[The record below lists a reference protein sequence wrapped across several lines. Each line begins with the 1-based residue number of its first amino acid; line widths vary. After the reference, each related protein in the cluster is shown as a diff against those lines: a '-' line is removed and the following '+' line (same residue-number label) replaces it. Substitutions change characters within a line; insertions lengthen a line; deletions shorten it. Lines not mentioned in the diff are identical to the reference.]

1 MGFLQV
7 TEEDRAETVFVDDY
21 VTMALTKEGE
31 NFVRLAKIILEIV
44 PANLRILFESEW
56 NKKFQNNK
64 WDDTP
69 TSGLFLVKEV
79 KKMKVPRRSFTNDI
93 ETALAAGNK
102 NKWDCTI
109 LFFVLFYSELR
120 IIPKARFLKQKKL
133 PLLPSEEVDKLR
145 EIRNGSFAHL
155 ASLSI
160 DETEYQQV
168 ISEIE
173 QIFTNLGWTQ
183 GLHDIQSIKSSA
195 VSTSEM
201 KTLERKLRQEKEK
214 NDRVLVE
221 MHWLKIWVFLVT
233 IAVVLMAVVGIAVAF
248 NWSFQTKKPR
258 DIVAEMST
266 GLKLHYTD
274 ALENWTMPILR
285 FSKHKTSFGNTKKR
299 RKTAMIQPL
308 LREIIEKNDENPGP
322 RYETH
327 PQRNLK
333 ASELQ
338 NTSLIKIRDIMK
350 KDRKITIVQ
359 GTGGI
364 GKTSLVDFITY
375 QWAQNEIFKQEEG
388 LQFLFV
394 FRFQCRSLNRYDGR
408 SLTAKDLFSEKFNVN
423 ISNINAVR
431 GENILIVLDGF
442 DEFFAYR
449 DIFNIDNKEDSIT
462 SIVRSLLTQE
472 TVLFPGHYTLVT
484 GRHHAVDVLQKR
496 EKSTGKARWVEV
508 LGFSEH
514 AVEKYVDDQFSEG
527 NSSLAAYIKNRIASS
542 VALQSLAT
550 TPVFL
555 RTLCSILCLEDVE
568 FDATSMVKMTD
579 IYSWIV
585 GSFLKFHFASKER
598 EFSDISLGELLSRED
613 VRLFLRDLSR
623 DSYELLIANELEFD
637 CKKLSSVNMSDP
649 VIRNLVS
656 GFVLKS
662 EDEIESKCEFW
673 HVTMQ
678 EFFAGYYCFK
688 NNINVSTLQKD
699 NWFQAVQFV
708 AGFSSARNK
717 KRKDIKHILLGDSLF
732 LKQDSIDMILSLFS
746 DDAFFHSNYSR
757 ELKRNYLQ
765 IFFEAFDAEDEIPF
779 LVGKRA
785 GSSENA
791 TWEIYSLSDASLF
804 IHFARLMIANRM
816 EMKLGKVTL
825 IIRSITLKYA
835 TFDGLFQVIPFCH
848 ILYLDSVHMG
858 IPLSKETSSRLLA
871 RFKTGQHTL
880 VGISLSYC
888 IVSKDV
894 NCMFIN
900 IIPLIREVVLI
911 HQHILFQDA
920 GTTSISIAKTRYQH
934 PTKSTMVLQLFTSIA
949 CTFEKGSGKELG
961 KILAFVKVV
970 KIHYLQEEFNEIK
983 AITQGIRRVLADTSI
998 SMFEKIQNFT
1008 LTAVEQTVVHGDF
1021 IALAKS
1027 LSYLQV
1033 VDLGEAVLTNGFV
1046 SKLVKCFLALI
1057 EKDRYAV
1064 RLKRLRIHSSLS
1076 SKRTFTIEKLAKII
1090 PFIQVVDLR
1099 YFQLSLYDYKIL
1111 SDAMS
1116 KAANSNLRGF
1126 GSGLLLLRLG
1136 NVFDGLFLNFNS
1148 HLKSFNIM
1156 YDKLGAVLE
1165 NVLKTRQLE
1174 EEVWNNYDLITDAE
1188 NAIRSYSSSEYGKG
1202 FPVQATIARM
1212 LSRVDKKVGRITQ
1225 KANVLLK
1232 EIVDLVAKTTFLIAS
1247 EKGRSS
1253 GQLLMKRFFTDQKVI
1268 DSLGSNLLSE
1278 TRRLSKLVR
1287 GLKRDSDQ
1295 WVLEIKRR
1303 IRDEAVCALLPDTT
1317 LSSDASDVHEE
1328 KVRQKLSR
1336 EKVSR
1341 LEKDLAI
1348 IEQISF
1354 SLRDARSHLAMS
1366 MSSLAKMKTVNDK
1379 FQFENRMLNALK
1391 VRQKNQV
1398 LSYVAKMVSYV
1409 PIVDMSDNDISTYD
1423 LCSQLFKK
1431 IRDVKI
1437 NEQGIISQYQGDY
1450 SLLKLILG
1458 ANFKSCGKAIDILRG
1473 YVFAVEEDAFA
1484 NGLAN

>member
-1 MGFLQV
+1 
-7 TEEDRAETVFVDDY
+7 
-21 VTMALTKEGE
+21 MALTKEGE

-44 PANLRILFESEW
+44 PANLRIFFETEW

-69 TSGLFLVKEV
+69 TSGSFLVNEI

-109 LFFVLFYSELR
+109 LFFVLLFSELR
-120 IIPKARFLKQKKL
+120 IIPKTRSPTQKKP
-133 PLLPSEEVDKLR
+133 PLLASEEIDKLR
-145 EIRNGSFAHL
+145 QIRNGSFAHL
-155 ASLSI
+155 ASTSI
-160 DETEYQQV
+160 DETDYQQI

-173 QIFTNLGWTQ
+173 QIFTNLGLTQ
-183 GLHDIQSIKSSA
+183 GLHDIKSIKSRA

-201 KTLERKLRQEKEK
+201 KTLEMKLRQEKEK

-221 MHWLKIWVFLVT
+221 VHWLKIWVSLVT
-233 IAVVLMAVVGIAVAF
+233 IAVVVIAVVVIADRF

-308 LREIIEKNDENPGP
+308 LREIIEKNDENPRP

-375 QWAQNEIFKQEEG
+375 QWAQNESFQQDEE

-394 FRFQCRSLNRYDGR
+394 FRFQCRSLNRYNGKT
-408 SLTAKDLFSEKFNVN
+408 LTAKDLFLEKFNVS

-678 EFFAGYYCFK
+678 EFFAGYHCFT
-688 NNINVSTLQKD
+688 NNMNVSKLYQG

-717 KRKDIKHILLGDSLF
+717 TRKDIKHILLGDSLF
-732 LKQDSIDMILSLFS
+732 IKQDSIDMILSLFS
-746 DDAFFHSNYSR
+746 NDSFFDPDYSR

-765 IFFEAFDAEDEIPF
+765 IFFEAFDEEDQLPF
-779 LVGKRA
+779 SDSV
-785 GSSENA
+785 A
-791 TWEIYSLSDASLF
+791 TFADPTRDTIWEIYSLSDANLF
-804 IHFARLMIANRM
+804 IHFANLMIGSKQQK
-816 EMKLGKVTL
+816 KLEQLKL
-825 IIRSITLKYA
+825 IAKFSRWNPT
-835 TFDGLFQVIPFCH
+835 TFAGLFKAFSFCRKL
-848 ILYLDSVHMG
+848 IVTSVHMD
-858 IPLSKETSSRLLA
+858 ITLSDEMSRRLLA
-871 RFKTGQHTL
+871 PFKAGHHTL
-880 VGISLSYC
+880 RVILLLHC
-888 IVSKDV
+888 NISKDV
-894 NCMFIN
+894 KDFFFKIF
-900 IIPLIREVVLI
+900 PLIVEVG
-911 HQHILFQDA
+911 LFLQDLSLRDA
-920 GTTSISIAKTRYQH
+920 DTASSSIANTRYKN
-934 PTKSTMVLQLFTSIA
+934 PMKSAMKLKFFALEA
-949 CTFEKGSGKELG
+949 CTFEKHSGKEFG
-961 KILAFVKVV
+961 KFLAFVKIVEIDYFE
-970 KIHYLQEEFNEIK
+970 KDFNEIK
-983 AITQGIRRVLADTSI
+983 AITKSMRKVLLNTSTDI
-998 SMFEKIQNFT
+998 FEKVNT
-1008 LTAVEQTVVHGDF
+1008 LKLKTAEHGLEQGDL
-1021 IALAKS
+1021 IDLAKLAPYINLLD
-1027 LSYLQV
+1027 LS
-1033 VDLGEAVLTNGFV
+1033 GSILTNGFV
-1046 SKLVKCFLALI
+1046 SELVRSFLPLLQKEPNKVVLEEMI
-1057 EKDRYAV
+1057 IRPSV
-1064 RLKRLRIHSSLS
+1064 LNKRAFL
-1076 SKRTFTIEKLAKII
+1076 IEKLAKII
-1090 PFIQVVDLR
+1090 PYIKKVDFR
-1099 YFQLSLYDYKIL
+1099 DFQLSLHDHKVIFDTLFLAFTYNRMR
-1111 SDAMS
+1111 SS
-1116 KAANSNLRGF
+1116 F
-1126 GSGLLLLRLG
+1126 RLQVIKFG
-1136 NVFDGLFLNFNS
+1136 NVFGGIDS
-1148 HLKSFNIM
+1148 
-1156 YDKLGAVLE
+1156 
-1165 NVLKTRQLE
+1165 
-1174 EEVWNNYDLITDAE
+1174 VWNTFVVPMTVLVNRMNEVTRIEKRLLDNLGLIGDKIDSLCPRTSTQDQTYLTGYYSMVYRYSKVIQEHYHTYKKFVISHRDVA
-1188 NAIRSYSSSEYGKG
+1188 ALLIKMRSLMTSC
-1202 FPVQATIARM
+1202 QRM
-1212 LSRVDKKVGRITQ
+1212 SCSHRLQFK
-1225 KANVLLK
+1225 LLRG
-1232 EIVDLVAKTTFLIAS
+1232 ELEASHSLVAKLSLQLENISKRMYGIKRYSDWWVFEIERIIQDELKCTEIYDDQSHWHVLKVSSNFYLKSDQQEHSYS
-1247 EKGRSS
+1247 EKY
-1253 GQLLMKRFFTDQKVI
+1253 T
-1268 DSLGSNLLSE
+1268 
-1278 TRRLSKLVR
+1278 
-1287 GLKRDSDQ
+1287 
-1295 WVLEIKRR
+1295 
-1303 IRDEAVCALLPDTT
+1303 
-1317 LSSDASDVHEE
+1317 
-1328 KVRQKLSR
+1328 
-1336 EKVSR
+1336 KVSK
-1341 LEKDLAI
+1341 E
-1348 IEQISF
+1348 
-1354 SLRDARSHLAMS
+1354 
-1366 MSSLAKMKTVNDK
+1366 
-1379 FQFENRMLNALK
+1379 MLGLW
-1391 VRQKNQV
+1391 R
-1398 LSYVAKMVSYV
+1398 
-1409 PIVDMSDNDISTYD
+1409 T
-1423 LCSQLFKK
+1423 
-1431 IRDVKI
+1431 
-1437 NEQGIISQYQGDY
+1437 
-1450 SLLKLILG
+1450 LLHYG
-1458 ANFKSCGKAIDILRG
+1458 RLRG
-1473 YVFAVEEDAFA
+1473 GTNKLLNY
-1484 NGLAN
+1484 